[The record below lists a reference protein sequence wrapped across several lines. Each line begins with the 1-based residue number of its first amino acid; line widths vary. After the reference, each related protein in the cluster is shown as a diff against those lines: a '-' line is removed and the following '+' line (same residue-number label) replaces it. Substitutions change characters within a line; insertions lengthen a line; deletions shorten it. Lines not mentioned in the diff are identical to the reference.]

1 MKARVIYGLAAMFLL
16 AAIAGSVQAASKSR
30 LTTISVGLHCAGCG
44 KKVVEALK
52 KVPNVA
58 EARPDA
64 EKDIVV
70 VIPPADR
77 LPSPKAQWEAVERA
91 GYKPTK
97 LEGPQGTFD
106 SKPEK

>member
-1 MKARVIYGLAAMFLL
+1 M
-16 AAIAGSVQAASKSR
+16 
-30 LTTISVGLHCAGCG
+30 
-44 KKVVEALK
+44 
-52 KVPNVA
+52 A
-58 EARPDA
+58 EARADA

-77 LPSPKAQWEAVERA
+77 LPSPKAQWEAVKRA

-106 SKPEK
+106 SRPKK